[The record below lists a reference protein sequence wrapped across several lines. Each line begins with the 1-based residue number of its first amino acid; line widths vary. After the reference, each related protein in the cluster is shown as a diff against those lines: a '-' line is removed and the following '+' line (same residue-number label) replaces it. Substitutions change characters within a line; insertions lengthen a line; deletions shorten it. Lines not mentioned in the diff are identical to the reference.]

1 MIGEIRLRNCACE
14 RRLPHFWESLCFV
27 NLVCGDVIMAMII
40 RTANLTCLPI
50 VIVYT
55 VYFCVCARSEILVA
69 GNSLSA
75 GVL

>member
-27 NLVCGDVIMAMII
+27 HLVCGDVIMAMII

-50 VIVYT
+50 
-55 VYFCVCARSEILVA
+55 LP
-69 GNSLSA
+69 GL
-75 GVL
+75 